1 MQQPPEC
8 KRPSKGKEVCFIVSD
23 SLWPHEPVAH
33 QVPPS
38 MGFSRQEYWSGL
50 PFPSPGDLPNPGI
63 KTESLASPALT
74 DRFFTTKLCGK
85 LQRGCRRH
93 YRPKSQRQS
102 WPKTTPRR
110 AGNTLKDPRIL
121 HFCLPIFWG
130 PCHLTVAKSSSQDTR
145 SRQTR
150 RQKATGTF
158 LVTQWLRLCFHY
170 RGRGTRAHM
179 LQLRPEAAKFK
190 KKERMKRQWSRL
202 WERKD
207 QQPPGTQKQVHN
219 SQFEM

>member
-1 MQQPPEC
+1 
-8 KRPSKGKEVCFIVSD
+8 
-23 SLWPHEPVAH
+23 
-33 QVPPS
+33 

-93 YRPKSQRQS
+93 YCPKSQRQS

-121 HFCLPIFWG
+121 HLCMPIFWG

-170 RGRGTRAHM
+170 RGRGFLPGQGTRAHM

-190 KKERMKRQWSRL
+190 KKKGKKGWKGNDLVSETEKI
-202 WERKD
+202 
-207 QQPPGTQKQVHN
+207 N
-219 SQFEM
+219 SHRVPKSKFTIPNLKCNS